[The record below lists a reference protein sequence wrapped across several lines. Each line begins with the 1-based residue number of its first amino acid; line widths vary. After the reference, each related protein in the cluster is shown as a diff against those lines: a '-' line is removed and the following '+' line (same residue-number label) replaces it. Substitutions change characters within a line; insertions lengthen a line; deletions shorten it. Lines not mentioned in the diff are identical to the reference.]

1 MTPHKFNNSISNFN
15 INISQLYVFKS
26 RANRNNT
33 LRTYSRSSLVELE
46 HTNMSWGE
54 TGWVRGRK
62 KRVEIQKT
70 ESLWAIKDDGDYYT
84 RARGCPVFSSKRA
97 FTADCCSLQGQTKA
111 GKTFREGRTRRG
123 QQMCPECMPKDDP
136 EKQNGTCYCIAWP
149 PLKRWH

>member
-70 ESLWAIKDDGDYYT
+70 ESL
-84 RARGCPVFSSKRA
+84 
-97 FTADCCSLQGQTKA
+97 
-111 GKTFREGRTRRG
+111 
-123 QQMCPECMPKDDP
+123 
-136 EKQNGTCYCIAWP
+136 
-149 PLKRWH
+149 